1 MIELLWVPNL
11 QELYVELLQQYNVS
25 FGFLDYSRTFLFT
38 ILSYRQVL
46 IIIWFNFFI
55 QRLFH
60 THWYT
65 HTWLLH
71 ITYINGVVLIRF
83 VEILEIFTL
92 IISYFH
98 MGTFKVDHCKK
109 VCLLIFRETLSSSW
123 TVSGKMN
130 LTRSIYFLSD
140 LSDSLYWTIVV
151 KCLICS

>member
-98 MGTFKVDHCKK
+98 MGTLIKSITVKK
-109 VCLLIFRETLSSSW
+109 FAYLFSEKPFHQVELCLEKW
-123 TVSGKMN
+123 TWQ
-130 LTRSIYFLSD
+130 D
-140 LSDSLYWTIVV
+140 LYTS
-151 KCLICS
+151 